1 MAFFLCL
8 VGVSGSGK
16 TTYAYWRRQASEE
29 PIVILSSDS
38 IREELYGDESI
49 QDNPKMVFS
58 IMLARTKNY
67 LAAGTSVIYDATN
80 LSDRRRINLLNE
92 LKNYKC
98 KKLCHILIAPLEI
111 CVENQK
117 LRDRHV
123 SEDVIKRQI
132 SQFRPPHLSEGWDEI
147 TMDIYNPIN
156 IDEEIDKLNNL
167 ARNFDQHNPYHSY
180 NLLSHLERTTNYAT
194 LRNME
199 LDIVIAANWHDIGKL
214 FTQTFDEKGVAHYYG
229 HENVS
234 AYCYLLYAADAIL
247 INKVK
252 NYFDLNVAF
261 LIAHH
266 MDFYKTDSYLQKVRA
281 RVGEDLYKKLLDLNE
296 CDKCAH

>member
-16 TTYAYWRRQASEE
+16 TTYAYWRQHTSEE
-29 PIVILSSDS
+29 PTIIISSDS
-38 IREELYGDESI
+38 IRKELYGDESI
-49 QDNPKMVFS
+49 QDNPNKVFS
-58 IMLARTKNY
+58 IMLARTKKY

-80 LSDRRRINLLNE
+80 LSDRRRISLLNS
-92 LKNYKC
+92 LKEYKC
-98 KKLCHILIAPLEI
+98 KKLCHMLIVPLEI
-111 CVENQK
+111 CIENQK

-147 TMDIYNPIN
+147 TMDIYNPTD
-156 IDEEIDKLNNL
+156 IDEEIKKLNDL
-167 ARNFDQHNPYHSY
+167 AGDFNQHNPHHSRT
-180 NLLSHLERTTNYAT
+180 LLDHLDRTTFIAS
-194 LRNME
+194 LRNMGLE
-199 LDIVIAANWHDIGKL
+199 VLSAANWHDIGKL
-214 FTQTFDEKGVAHYYG
+214 FTQTFDEEGIAHYYG

-234 AYCYLLYAADAIL
+234 AYYYLLLASDPIL
-247 INKVK
+247 LNSIKS
-252 NYFDLNVAF
+252 YFDLEVAF

-266 MDFYKTDSYLQKVRA
+266 MDFYKTESYLKKVRA

-296 CDKCAH
+296 CDKKAH